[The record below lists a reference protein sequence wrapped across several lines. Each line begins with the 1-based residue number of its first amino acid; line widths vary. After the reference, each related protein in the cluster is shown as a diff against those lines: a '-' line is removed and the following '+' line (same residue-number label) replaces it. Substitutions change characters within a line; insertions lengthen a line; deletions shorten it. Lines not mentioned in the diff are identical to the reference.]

1 MTCAAEVWNDMNDA
15 DHAGR
20 RDRAGR
26 AAGPGIAGSGRP
38 RLRLVPRE
46 VAELGPIS
54 PELALV
60 CPDLAAAARQA
71 LPDAPWLRHAPG
83 ATTGAARPE
92 PATSGPSAQ
101 PPAAEQ
107 APPSERAGPPGG
119 PAEGDPEPVSFDT
132 TDLQLTR
139 HDIRLERC
147 VRGGSPSWKLV
158 LPRGEIIEMTEE
170 ARDELPPAEIAAL
183 LHAVA
188 GEERLLPVPWYSD
201 DADVAQLQAQVWEQ
215 RDAMLRH
222 DPGTRLGADP
232 ENLHQFR
239 VASRRLR
246 AFLRVAR
253 RLVDTTWAASLRTE
267 LGDLGRTSGPV
278 RDLDVLLEQLQHE
291 IQSLDP
297 GELPAGQAVIAAL
310 ESERERLQRELR
322 AALAEPSY
330 LRLLDRLALPI
341 EASAQPARTSL
352 RKLAARELHR
362 LVRDVQEL
370 GGSPDNEAL
379 HALRIRVKRVR
390 YAVELGG
397 QPTQPQTERVIGAA
411 KTLQDILGEHQ
422 DTVVAERLLADL
434 AGRAADASLVFVA
447 GRLAERQRLRREQL
461 AERLPAA
468 WRQLRRAARKLR

>member
-20 RDRAGR
+20 WAQARG
-26 AAGPGIAGSGRP
+26 AAFPRLAESGRP
-38 RLRLVPRE
+38 RLRLIPRE

-60 CPDLAAAARQA
+60 CPELAAAAREA

-83 ATTGAARPE
+83 AVTGAALPDPAASSPPAQRPAAGQAPPPE
-92 PATSGPSAQ
+92 PA
-101 PPAAEQ
+101 
-107 APPSERAGPPGG
+107 GPPVR

-132 TDLQLTR
+132 ADLRLKR

-158 LPRGEIIEMTEE
+158 LPRGEIIEVAEE
-170 ARDELPPAEIAAL
+170 ARDEHPPAEIAAL
-183 LHAVA
+183 LRAVA
-188 GEERLLPVPWYSD
+188 AEERLLPVPWYSD

-222 DPGTRLGADP
+222 DPGTRLGTDP

-278 RDLDVLLEQLQHE
+278 RDLDVLLEQLQDE
-291 IQSLDP
+291 IQSLDAA
-297 GELPAGQAVIAAL
+297 ELPAGEAVIAAL
-310 ESERERLQRELR
+310 GSERDRLRRELL
-322 AALAEPSY
+322 AALAEPAY

-341 EASAQPARTSL
+341 QASAQPARISL
-352 RKLAARELHR
+352 RKLATRELHR
-362 LVRDVQEL
+362 LVRDVQKL
-370 GGSPDNEAL
+370 GGSPDDEAL

-397 QPTQPQTERVIGAA
+397 QPARPQTERVIGAA
-411 KTLQDILGEHQ
+411 KTLQDLLGEHQ

-434 AGRAADASLVFVA
+434 AGRNADSSLVFVA
-447 GRLAERQRLRREQL
+447 GRLAERQRLRRERL
-461 AERLPAA
+461 AERLPSA
-468 WRQLRRAARKLR
+468 WKQLRRAARKLH

>member
-1 MTCAAEVWNDMNDA
+1 MTCAAEVWNDMTDA
-15 DHAGR
+15 GHAGQWPPAR
-20 RDRAGR
+20 G
-26 AAGPGIAGSGRP
+26 AAPPGIAESVRP
-38 RLRLVPRE
+38 RLRLIPRE

-54 PELALV
+54 PELVLV
-60 CPDLAAAARQA
+60 SPELAAAAREA
-71 LPDAPWLRHAPG
+71 LPDAPWLRLPE
-83 ATTGAARPE
+83 GAALPD
-92 PATSGPSAQ
+92 PAADGSPARL
-101 PPAAEQ
+101 PAAEP
-107 APPSERAGPPGG
+107 PPSEPVGPLLR

-132 TDLQLTR
+132 ADLRLKR
-139 HDIRLERC
+139 HGICLERR
-147 VRGGSPSWKLV
+147 VRSGSPSWRLV
-158 LPRGEIIEMTEE
+158 LPRGEVVEAAEE
-170 ARDELPPAEIAAL
+170 GRDEPPAEIAAL

-201 DADVAQLQAQVWEQ
+201 DAAVARLQAQVWAE

-222 DPGTRLGADP
+222 DPGTRLGTDP

-239 VASRRLR
+239 VAGRRLR

-291 IQSLDP
+291 IESLDP
-297 GELPAGQAVIAAL
+297 AELPAGRAVVGVLRA
-310 ESERERLQRELR
+310 ERDRLQRELL

-341 EASAQPARTSL
+341 QVTAEPARISL
-352 RKLAARELHR
+352 RKLATRELHR
-362 LVRDVQEL
+362 LVEDVQKL
-370 GGSPDNEAL
+370 GGSPDAEAL

-397 QPTQPQTERVIGAA
+397 QPTQPRTERVIGAA
-411 KTLQDILGEHQ
+411 KTLQDLLGEHQ

-434 AGRAADASLVFVA
+434 AGRDADASVVFVA
-447 GRLAERQRLRREQL
+447 GRLAERQKLRRERL
-461 AERLPAA
+461 AAQLPAA
-468 WRQLRRAARKLR
+468 WKRLRRVARKLR

>member
-1 MTCAAEVWNDMNDA
+1 
-15 DHAGR
+15 
-20 RDRAGR
+20 
-26 AAGPGIAGSGRP
+26 
-38 RLRLVPRE
+38 
-46 VAELGPIS
+46 
-54 PELALV
+54 
-60 CPDLAAAARQA
+60 
-71 LPDAPWLRHAPG
+71 
-83 ATTGAARPE
+83 
-92 PATSGPSAQ
+92 
-101 PPAAEQ
+101 
-107 APPSERAGPPGG
+107 
-119 PAEGDPEPVSFDT
+119 
-132 TDLQLTR
+132 
-139 HDIRLERC
+139 